1 MSRIGLKPVKIP
13 SGVEVTSSGQTV
25 TVKGPKG
32 GLSIVLPSAVA
43 MDHQGEEIRLTVSHP
58 EIKKER
64 ALWGTFRAHLQN
76 MVRGVTSGFSRSL
89 EINGIGYRVSVVGKK
104 LVLEIGFSH
113 EVNFPL
119 PEGVT
124 AVVDKNTVT
133 LSGADKQLVGET
145 AARLRRL
152 RPPEPYK
159 GSGIKYT
166 DEIVRRKAGK
176 AGKAGA
182 AAA

>member
-1 MSRIGLKPVKIP
+1 MSRIGIKPIIVP
-13 SGVEVTSSGQTV
+13 SGVEVNQNGQNV

-32 GLSIVLPSAVA
+32 TLALVLPAAVSFVNE
-43 MDHQGEEIRLTVSHP
+43 GEEIKVTVAHP
-58 EIKKER
+58 EIKKEK
-64 ALWGTFRAHLQN
+64 ALWGTFRALLQN
-76 MVRGVTSGFSRSL
+76 MILGVSVGFSRAL
-89 EINGIGYRVSVVGKK
+89 EVNGIGYRVNVVGKG
-104 LVLEIGFSH
+104 LVLEVGFSH

-124 AVVDKNTVT
+124 ATAEKNIVT
-133 LSGADKQLVGET
+133 LSSIDKQLVGET
-145 AARLRRL
+145 AAQLRRI

-159 GSGIKYT
+159 GTGIKYT

-182 AAA
+182 A